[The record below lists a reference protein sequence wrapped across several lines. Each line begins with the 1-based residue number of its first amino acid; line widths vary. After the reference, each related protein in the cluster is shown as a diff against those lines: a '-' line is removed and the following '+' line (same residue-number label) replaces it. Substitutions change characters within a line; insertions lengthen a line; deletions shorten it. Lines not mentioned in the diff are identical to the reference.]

1 MRRKLFIIAL
11 LTGVM
16 MLLGAC
22 KPSDRYAGEWY
33 GLSSDNEQVKMDF
46 SKDQVLTIE
55 KDSGEQQTY
64 EINQHSSGFINEV
77 RYFGIKLNDENYYV
91 VFENKKDENNAIL
104 VKQTNVASDFED
116 VVGDIVVK
124 MNREDYPS
132 E

>member
-1 MRRKLFIIAL
+1 M
-11 LTGVM
+11 
-16 MLLGAC
+16 
-22 KPSDRYAGEWY
+22 
-33 GLSSDNEQVKMDF
+33 
-46 SKDQVLTIE
+46 
-55 KDSGEQQTY
+55 
-64 EINQHSSGFINEV
+64 